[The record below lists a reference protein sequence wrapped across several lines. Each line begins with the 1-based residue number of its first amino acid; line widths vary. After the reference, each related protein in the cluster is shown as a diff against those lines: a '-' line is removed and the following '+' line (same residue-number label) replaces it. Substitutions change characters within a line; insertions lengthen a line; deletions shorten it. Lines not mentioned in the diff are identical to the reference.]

1 MTWLQE
7 APQRGGSEVPA
18 LGTVPLDRQHLQRAP
33 SPEVRRRPP
42 GPLPEL
48 IHRHRALRL
57 RQVPVRAWIC
67 MKLLKQSE
75 AQSPDVQTRSSPT
88 ASRGPSNGRCGS
100 QAARGPAW
108 RPNPAGRVRPRA
120 LMPPSCDWHMKAFP
134 ALLPGLQTPSSTLRE
149 GRPAQTRTS
158 PGSTGHPSGLSRRST
173 RAHSGSHFRIST

>member
-7 APQRGGSEVPA
+7 APQRGGSEVPHWAPCPWTGSIYREHRVQRSDVA
-18 LGTVPLDRQHLQRAP
+18 L
-33 SPEVRRRPP
+33 P